1 MYKLIYTTKGDS
13 SHLLACPYLEPLV
26 FAAVVAVVVDDVHVL
41 AGAHLLQVVHGGA
54 DSLWFHL

>member
-26 FAAVVAVVVDDVHVL
+26 FVAVLAVVVDDVHVL
-41 AGAHLLQVVHGGA
+41 ACAHLVQVVHGV
-54 DSLWFHL
+54 LTKLLFHL

>member
-1 MYKLIYTTKGDS
+1 MYRLYIYTIRGDS

-54 DSLWFHL
+54 D

>member
-13 SHLLACPYLEPLV
+13 SHLLACSYLEPLV

-41 AGAHLLQVVHGGA
+41 AGAHLLQVVHDGV
-54 DSLWFHL
+54 D